1 LKLNIAN
8 ELSKSRGISFAK
20 SKRIDHFK
28 PKKFFQDYP
37 SPASYNSEILTSRVE
52 TRKLS
57 TGGGKRSSLFKL
69 SEEIMDYE
77 IKGVTIPKEKN
88 PSKVFMHH
96 GQKLP
101 YQP

>member
-1 LKLNIAN
+1 
-8 ELSKSRGISFAK
+8 
-20 SKRIDHFK
+20 
-28 PKKFFQDYP
+28 
-37 SPASYNSEILTSRVE
+37 
-52 TRKLS
+52 LS
-57 TGGGKRSSLFKL
+57 TAGGKRSSLFKL
-69 SEEIMDYE
+69 SEGIMDYE